1 MGDKDIDLSVWVI
14 EISLLWYLLMFFLL
28 EVDVLFKIKKSIN

>member
-14 EISLLWYLLMFFLL
+14 EISFLWYLLMYFLI
-28 EVDVLFKIKKSIN
+28 EVDILFKIKKSIN